1 MQTSYKQILSAA
13 HKVLDTIGSHYR
25 TGRWVGSF
33 DDFVTYDTSQTLT
46 VKMVRELLSC
56 IENGEVDLPIS
67 LLGRDTIYV
76 DTDAYGWLGDKL

>member
-1 MQTSYKQILSAA
+1 MRTTYRQILSAA
-13 HKVLDTIGSHYR
+13 HSVLGRIGSHYR
-25 TGRWVGSF
+25 TGRWVGTF

-46 VKMVRELLSC
+46 TKMVKELLAC

-67 LLGRDTIYV
+67 LVGRDTIYV

>member
-1 MQTSYKQILSAA
+1 MQTTYKQILSAA
-13 HKVLDTIGSHYR
+13 DKVLDTIGSHYR
-25 TGRWVGSF
+25 TGRWVGTF
-33 DDFVTYDTSQTLT
+33 DDFVTYDNTQTLT

-67 LLGRDTIYV
+67 LVGRDTIYV